1 MSPSSSFRSI
11 THCSQRSSNSLWYQP
26 ISPQRRSHPL
36 HHDILLSLKKWT
48 LGMGPRW
55 IHPTQPQREL
65 DPMACLFL
73 PLFLCSAGSFGWRA
87 GIVIVTLH
95 VARGGMDLRPPR
107 VIRALR
113 KPWTLTRSSG
123 QDNATTRLI
132 YMIRGLSV

>member
-1 MSPSSSFRSI
+1 ME
-11 THCSQRSSNSLWYQP
+11 
-26 ISPQRRSHPL
+26 
-36 HHDILLSLKKWT
+36 
-48 LGMGPRW
+48 G
-55 IHPTQPQREL
+55 
-65 DPMACLFL
+65 
-73 PLFLCSAGSFGWRA
+73 

-113 KPWTLTRSSG
+113 KLWTLTRSSG